1 MPTTETRRPDAV
13 SEQPVLFC
21 GIDENS
27 SMSVK
32 IVENAGA
39 VLHSWT
45 LDVFDHR
52 DNSEHLP
59 EDYRPLSRPGGR
71 IAGLLSLDSG
81 DFVLNF
87 EPSGPMRI
95 DVCERLIW
103 RRQLVTRHSATL
115 ADNGNFHL
123 SGNVHHES
131 WPSTWPQAVP
141 SVIDAPVI
149 EITADGDLVD
159 ELSVADP
166 MIDNNLEGTLFAGSR
181 PLFGV
186 TVSGDVF
193 RLNDISSRIVVID
206 ARDNSAEVVF
216 AGSAE
221 IPFFTDI
228 MDKHQWLPNGNL
240 LITESRWP
248 DLGNRSVRKAHVGT
262 RQRDGGRRIRRQ
274 GRGHPDGHK
283 MEFQDRPGHGQI
295 LGGVLQ

>member
-123 SGNVHHES
+123 SGT
-131 WPSTWPQAVP
+131 ST
-141 SVIDAPVI
+141 
-149 EITADGDLVD
+149 TR
-159 ELSVADP
+159 
-166 MIDNNLEGTLFAGSR
+166 AGHQPGRR
-181 PLFGV
+181 PCRASSMRRSSKSPP
-186 TVSGDVF
+186 TE
-193 RLNDISSRIVVID
+193 ISSM
-206 ARDNSAEVVF
+206 SC
-216 AGSAE
+216 
-221 IPFFTDI
+221 
-228 MDKHQWLPNGNL
+228 QWL
-240 LITESRWP
+240 
-248 DLGNRSVRKAHVGT
+248 
-262 RQRDGGRRIRRQ
+262 IR
-274 GRGHPDGHK
+274 
-283 MEFQDRPGHGQI
+283 
-295 LGGVLQ
+295 